1 MTAMECFEHPFLRKV
16 NEACKMEK
24 AQLRATSNKSTSKCH
39 TEDGIEEDI
48 SYESEPACDSDRTLE
63 IYGAKHQRS
72 CKRSH
77 HGNRETRNRASD
89 VSECSEDIQELIEV
103 ESPSITRRQLH
114 LEKRGIFT
122 NSTIG
127 LDGYEDDFEDYS

>member
-1 MTAMECFEHPFLRKV
+1 
-16 NEACKMEK
+16 MEK

-48 SYESEPACDSDRTLE
+48 SYESEPASDSDRTLE

-77 HGNRETRNRASD
+77 HGNRKTRHRASD